1 MKLMLYGCF
10 VLIACA
16 TNVAAQD
23 SHSYA
28 NPSAVRVRHVDLD
41 WDVLFDQK
49 ILKGTST
56 LTIERTSPTEPLI
69 LDIRDLKIEK
79 VETSVN
85 GLNYAPATFTLG
97 TSDKI
102 LGAPLTIPL
111 PARATRVRIHY
122 STSPGASGLQ
132 WLAPPQTAGKK
143 DPFMFTQSQAIHARS
158 WIPLQD
164 TPAVRVTYNARVR
177 TPRNLLAVMSAEND
191 PRAPRDGDYSFR
203 MRQPIPSYLI
213 ALAVG
218 DLRFRSLGPRTG
230 VYAEPQ
236 VIDSAARELSDTER
250 MVVATERLYGPYRW
264 GRYDILVLP
273 PSFPFGGMENPRLT
287 FATPTILA
295 GDKSLVALVAHE
307 LAHSWSGNLVTNATW
322 RDFWLNEGFTV
333 YLERRIQEAVY
344 GRARAQME
352 AALGLRDLQGEL
364 ATLEDRDEILHVDLE
379 GRDPDDGFTDV
390 PYEKGALFLLHL
402 EQTFGRARFDRFLRS
417 YFDHFGFQSI
427 TTEQFL
433 TYLKQNL
440 LDKNPGLAARVPI
453 DEWISKPGLP
463 ASAPKPTSP
472 AFARVE
478 EQAKRWLR
486 GEIPAT
492 QIPVTKWTTQERLHF
507 LTFVQSAFEPPPS
520 AGGPAD
526 ASTTQLS
533 QTEKSRLMGELDRA
547 FNLTRSGNSEI
558 AFQWLM
564 MSIQNGYKPA
574 NSRLEEFLL
583 SVGRRKFIRPLYQ
596 ELAKTPEG
604 KARALEIYRR
614 ARPTYHPIA
623 VTGIDQDLKWP
634 SE

>member
-1 MKLMLYGCF
+1 MKRLIFYLLVLMAF
-10 VLIACA
+10 T

-23 SHSYA
+23 SHSYS
-28 NPSAVRVRHVDLD
+28 NPSAVRVRHVDLN

-49 ILKGTST
+49 ILKGTTT
-56 LTIERTSPTEPLI
+56 LTVERTSQTDPLI
-69 LDIRDLKIEK
+69 LDTRELKIEK

-85 GLNYAPATFTLG
+85 GLNYTPGTFTVG

-111 PARATRVRIHY
+111 PPGATRVRIQY

-132 WLAPPQTAGKK
+132 WLTPAQTAGKK

-191 PRAPRDGDYSFR
+191 ARTPRDGDYSFR

-236 VIDSAARELSDTER
+236 VIDRAARELSDTER
-250 MVVATERLYGPYRW
+250 MVVATERLYGTYRW
-264 GRYDILVLP
+264 GRYDLLVLP

-295 GDKSLVALVAHE
+295 GDKSLVSLVAHE

-333 YLERRIQEAVY
+333 YLERRIQEALY
-344 GRARAQME
+344 GRAREQME
-352 AALGLRDLQGEL
+352 AALALRELQEEM
-364 ATLEDRDEILHVDLE
+364 ATLEDRDEILHVDLT
-379 GRDPDDGFTDV
+379 GRDPDDGFTNV

-402 EQTFGRARFDRFLRS
+402 EQTFGRAQFDRFLRS
-417 YFDHFGFQSI
+417 YFDHFAFQSI

-433 TYLKQNL
+433 AYLKQHL
-440 LDKNPGLAARVPI
+440 LDKYPAQAARVPI
-453 DEWISKPGLP
+453 DEWINKPGLP

-478 EQAKRWLR
+478 EQAQRWLR
-486 GEIPAT
+486 REISAT
-492 QIPVTKWTTQERLHF
+492 QIPVAKWTTQERLHF
-507 LTFVQSAFEPPPS
+507 LKFVQTALEPPPTT
-520 AGGPAD
+520 GGPAD
-526 ASTTQLS
+526 ASATQLS
-533 QTEKSRLMGELDRA
+533 QTERTRLMGELDSA
-547 FNLTRSGNSEI
+547 FNLTRSGNSEV

-564 MSIQNGYKPA
+564 MSIENKYEPA
-574 NSRLEEFLL
+574 YSRLEEFLL

-604 KARALEIYRR
+604 KARAVEIYRR
-614 ARPTYHPIA
+614 ARSTYHPIA
-623 VTGIDQDLKWP
+623 VTSIDQDLKW
-634 SE
+634 SGQ